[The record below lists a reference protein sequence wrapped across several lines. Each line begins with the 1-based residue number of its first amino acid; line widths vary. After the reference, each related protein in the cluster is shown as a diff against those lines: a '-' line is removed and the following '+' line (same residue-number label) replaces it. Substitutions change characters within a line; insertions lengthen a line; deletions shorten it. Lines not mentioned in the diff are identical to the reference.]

1 MEKENKR
8 RALKI
13 IGRVAGEWRRE
24 HEITQLD
31 IANELGTTFTNISSF
46 EHGKNDSAT
55 ILLWYV
61 LHGFDP
67 LESEEVWQLLNS

>member
-1 MEKENKR
+1 MEEENKR
-8 RALKI
+8 HTLKV
-13 IGRVAGEWRRE
+13 IGRAAGYWRRKNGVKQIE
-24 HEITQLD
+24 VAFEV
-31 IANELGTTFTNISSF
+31 GTSLTNISAF
-46 EHGKNDSAT
+46 ERGMNDSAT